1 MSLATLKK
9 KTQSKYRNS
18 SVGLQQFSLNG
29 TRRLQGYIG
38 QTSLSRALPR
48 TPAGGAY
55 AKGHGGCCG
64 THPSDAAIT
73 SAVTNTNDSSVVKSS
88 VLSSKGMLAKRL
100 RCCDSVVKPDNQT
113 SLNSSSSYLEYLKN
127 KCSQIE
133 TYSEYYVDDLW
144 TFVDMDNNAVEQKI
158 KAEEEYTYTLQ
169 SSNIPLLNGVY
180 RIHEDGYNENWTPIT
195 LFNSSQKYVFRS
207 YSEITFPFYLKCTEM
222 TFDFETEPPPDRI
235 GDYESSDDKRETSD
249 SVNIYKV
256 YGIKNG
262 LKTLIIDGTN
272 TIEKNGNFYYT
283 NPLTISSD
291 QYFEGVRIEYAD
303 GMPIP
308 NGSDVGDFTNNHDN
322 RIRIRTWK
330 ISGYVTDFKTYV
342 TFFNNCTN
350 DSDKACSS
358 THKDVIVASSQ
369 SDYLSRLKGKCLEST
384 PEFQRVTNTCTSGRG
399 ACG

>member
-38 QTSLSRALPR
+38 QTSLSRSLPR

-73 SAVTNTNDSSVVKSS
+73 SAVTNNNDSSVVKSS

-133 TYSEYYVDDLW
+133 TYSDEHVTKL
-144 TFVDMDNNAVEQKI
+144 
-158 KAEEEYTYTLQ
+158 
-169 SSNIPLLNGVY
+169 
-180 RIHEDGYNENWTPIT
+180 
-195 LFNSSQKYVFRS
+195 
-207 YSEITFPFYLKCTEM
+207 
-222 TFDFETEPPPDRI
+222 
-235 GDYESSDDKRETSD
+235 
-249 SVNIYKV
+249 
-256 YGIKNG
+256 
-262 LKTLIIDGTN
+262 
-272 TIEKNGNFYYT
+272 
-283 NPLTISSD
+283 
-291 QYFEGVRIEYAD
+291 
-303 GMPIP
+303 
-308 NGSDVGDFTNNHDN
+308 
-322 RIRIRTWK
+322 RT
-330 ISGYVTDFKTYV
+330 
-342 TFFNNCTN
+342 CTN

>member
-144 TFVDMDNNAVEQKI
+144 SLANLPTSESDYTNQSTGTDLIYQYNQTNALNSLWNGIYTFSNDNDSNCRPTINVIHTSQLYENSDGVFNKFF
-158 KAEEEYTYTLQ
+158 TYCQ
-169 SSNIPLLNGVY
+169 I
-180 RIHEDGYNENWTPIT
+180 D
-195 LFNSSQKYVFRS
+195 
-207 YSEITFPFYLKCTEM
+207 FPFFIKISKNQIDFRKGAFVPDVYYL
-222 TFDFETEPPPDRI
+222 
-235 GDYESSDDKRETSD
+235 
-249 SVNIYKV
+249 
-256 YGIKNG
+256 YGIDGNG
-262 LKTLIIDGTN
+262 NKTLLITVNKTESVYDGDN
-272 TIEKNGNFYYT
+272 PSIKNDADPWIEEAKTIQ
-283 NPLTISSD
+283 SD
-291 QYFEGVRIEYAD
+291 RYFKSFRIEVS
-303 GMPIP
+303 
-308 NGSDVGDFTNNHDN
+308 NQT
-322 RIRIRTWK
+322 RIAYWK
-330 ISGYVTDFKTYV
+330 ISGYVTDYKYYFGHCEGTS
-342 TFFNNCTN
+342 NNF
-350 DSDKACSS
+350 CSS

>member
-9 KTQSKYRNS
+9 KTQTKYKNS
-18 SVGLQQFSLNG
+18 SVGVEQFSING
-29 TRRLQGYIG
+29 TRRVQGYIG
-38 QTSLSRALPR
+38 QTSLSRSLSR
-48 TPAGGAY
+48 TLAGGAY
-55 AKGHGGCCG
+55 NKGHGGCCG
-64 THPSDAAIT
+64 TH
-73 SAVTNTNDSSVVKSS
+73 TNLNMPVLNGVKSTNDSSVVKSS
-88 VLSSKGMLAKRL
+88 VLSTKGMLAKRL
-100 RCCDSVVKPDNQT
+100 RCCDPVVKPDNQT

-144 TFVDMDNNAVEQKI
+144 TFVDMDNNAVEQVI

-169 SSNIPLLNGVY
+169 SSNIPLLNGIY
-180 RIHEDGYNENWTPIT
+180 RIHEDGWNVNWTPKT
-195 LFNSSQKYVFRS
+195 LFNSTQKYVFRS

-222 TFDFETEPPPDRI
+222 TFDFETEPPTDRF
-235 GDYESSDDKRETSD
+235 GDYKSSSDKRETSD

-272 TIEKNGNFYYT
+272 TIEKNGGYYYT

-308 NGSDVGDFTNNHDN
+308 NKSNVGDFTNNHSN
-322 RIRIRTWK
+322 RIRIQTWK
-330 ISGYVTDFKTYV
+330 ISGYVTDFKT
-342 TFFNNCTN
+342 CTN

-358 THKDVIVASSQ
+358 THKDVMVASSQ
-369 SDYLSRLKGKCLEST
+369 SDYLSRLKGKCLESV
-384 PEFQRVTNTCTSGRG
+384 PEFQRKNNACTTGRG
-399 ACG
+399 ACGGD

>member
-180 RIHEDGYNENWTPIT
+180 RIHEDGYNENWTPKT

-222 TFDFETEPPPDRI
+222 TFDFQTEPPPDRI
-235 GDYESSDDKRETSD
+235 GTNGTNDHRETTD

-308 NGSDVGDFTNNHDN
+308 NNSEVGDFTNNNDN
-322 RIRIRTWK
+322 RIRIQTWK
-330 ISGYVTDFKTYV
+330 ISGYVTDYKYYFGHCEGTS
-342 TFFNNCTN
+342 NNF
-350 DSDKACSS
+350 CSS

>member
-64 THPSDAAIT
+64 TYPSDAAIT

-144 TFVDMDNNAVEQKI
+144 TLANLPTSESDYTDQSTGTNLIYQYNQTNALNSLWNGIYTFSNDGVKPTINVIHTSQITGSSDNI
-158 KAEEEYTYTLQ
+158 
-169 SSNIPLLNGVY
+169 
-180 RIHEDGYNENWTPIT
+180 YNNFE
-195 LFNSSQKYVFRS
+195 S
-207 YSEITFPFYLKCTEM
+207 YCQIDFPFFIKISKSQLDFRKGTNAPNTYYL
-222 TFDFETEPPPDRI
+222 
-235 GDYESSDDKRETSD
+235 
-249 SVNIYKV
+249 
-256 YGIKNG
+256 YGIDGNG
-262 LKTLIIDGTN
+262 NKTLLITVNKTESVYDGN
-272 TIEKNGNFYYT
+272 NPSNKDDADPWIEEAKA
-283 NPLTISSD
+283 IQSD
-291 QYFEGVRIEYAD
+291 HYFKSFRIEVTHSGQVRIAY
-303 GMPIP
+303 
-308 NGSDVGDFTNNHDN
+308 
-322 RIRIRTWK
+322 WK

>member
-88 VLSSKGMLAKRL
+88 VLSTKGMLAKRL
-100 RCCDSVVKPDNQT
+100 RCCDPVVKPDNQT

-144 TFVDMDNNAVEQKI
+144 TLAN
-158 KAEEEYTYTLQ
+158 L
-169 SSNIPLLNGVY
+169 P
-180 RIHEDGYNENWTPIT
+180 
-195 LFNSSQKYVFRS
+195 
-207 YSEITFPFYLKCTEM
+207 
-222 TFDFETEPPPDRI
+222 
-235 GDYESSDDKRETSD
+235 TSD
-249 SVNIYKV
+249 SDYTNQSTGTDLIYQYNQTNALNSLWNGIYTFSNDGNIKPTINVIHTSQITGSSDGIYNNFTSYCQIDFPFFIKISKSQLDFRKDNAPNTYYL
-256 YGIKNG
+256 YGI
-262 LKTLIIDGTN
+262 DG
-272 TIEKNGNFYYT
+272 NGNKILLLTVNKTESVFDGEDYDSSKST
-283 NPLTISSD
+283 NDPWIEEAKTIQSD
-291 QYFEGVRIEYAD
+291 HYFKSFRIEAS
-303 GMPIP
+303 
-308 NGSDVGDFTNNHDN
+308 NQT
-322 RIRIRTWK
+322 RIAYWK
-330 ISGYVTDFKTYV
+330 ISGYATDFKT
-342 TFFNNCTN
+342 CTN

-384 PEFQRVTNTCTSGRG
+384 PEFQRKNNACTTGRG
-399 ACG
+399 ACGGD

>member
-144 TFVDMDNNAVEQKI
+144 TFVDMYNNAVEQKI
-158 KAEEEYTYTLQ
+158 KGEEEYTYTLQ

-180 RIHEDGYNENWTPIT
+180 RIHEDGYNDLLTPIG
-195 LFNSSQKYVFRS
+195 LFDPNTYYVFKS

-222 TFDFETEPPPDRI
+222 TFDFETEPPTDRI
-235 GDYESSDDKRETSD
+235 GTNGANDHRETSD

-272 TIEKNGNFYYT
+272 TIEKNGNYYYT
-283 NPLTISSD
+283 NPLTIPSD
-291 QYFEGVRIEYAD
+291 QYFEGVRIEF
-303 GMPIP
+303 
-308 NGSDVGDFTNNHDN
+308 GDTHNWKGANFASN
-322 RIRIRTWK
+322 RIRIQTWK
-330 ISGYVTDFKTYV
+330 ISGYVTDYKYYFGHCEGTS
-342 TFFNNCTN
+342 NNF
-350 DSDKACSS
+350 CSS

>member
-9 KTQSKYRNS
+9 KTQTKYKNS
-18 SVGLQQFSLNG
+18 SVGVEQFSING
-29 TRRLQGYIG
+29 TRRVQGYIG
-38 QTSLSRALPR
+38 QTSLSRSLSR
-48 TPAGGAY
+48 TLAGGAY
-55 AKGHGGCCG
+55 NKGHGGCCG
-64 THPSDAAIT
+64 TH
-73 SAVTNTNDSSVVKSS
+73 TNLNMPVLNGVKSTNDSSVVKSS
-88 VLSSKGMLAKRL
+88 VLSTKGMLAKRL

-158 KAEEEYTYTLQ
+158 KGEEEYTYTLQ

-180 RIHEDGYNENWTPIT
+180 RIHEKGYNPDLTPIG
-195 LFNSSQKYVFRS
+195 LFDPNTYYVFKS

-222 TFDFETEPPPDRI
+222 TFDFETEPPSDRI
-235 GDYESSDDKRETSD
+235 GDYDSSSDKRETTD

-272 TIEKNGNFYYT
+272 TIEKNGNYYYT

-291 QYFEGVRIEYAD
+291 QYFEGVRIEF
-303 GMPIP
+303 
-308 NGSDVGDFTNNHDN
+308 GDTNNWKGNNFASN
-322 RIRIRTWK
+322 RVRIQTWK
-330 ISGYVTDFKTYV
+330 ISGYVTDFKT
-342 TFFNNCTN
+342 CTS

-399 ACG
+399 ACGGN